1 MIGLTSVF
9 LFLLSPLF
17 YLLLCLSYWER
28 TLLLLGQKNSS
39 RFQNKV
45 IKPKPSKL
53 TANSQTFIISL
64 QVWKKTFKKIF
75 VTFLG
80 SQESTRVDYRM
91 VFWER
96 LKVVRKRR
104 KNNCLGFIIS
114 TLDIRKMRESRQ
126 VASQMIP
133 SITAAKGP
141 KKKIHHK
148 TPPQPYLGF
157 ILGICAV
164 KTLHRKYLLS
174 LFNFISL
181 N

>member
-104 KNNCLGFIIS
+104 KNNCLRFIIS
-114 TLDIRKMRESRQ
+114 TPDIRKMRESRQ
-126 VASQMIP
+126 AASQMIP

-141 KKKIHHK
+141 KKN
-148 TPPQPYLGF
+148 PPQNPPPTLPRFYLG
-157 ILGICAV
+157 
-164 KTLHRKYLLS
+164 YLC
-174 LFNFISL
+174 SL
-181 N
+181 NTAQKISSFTV